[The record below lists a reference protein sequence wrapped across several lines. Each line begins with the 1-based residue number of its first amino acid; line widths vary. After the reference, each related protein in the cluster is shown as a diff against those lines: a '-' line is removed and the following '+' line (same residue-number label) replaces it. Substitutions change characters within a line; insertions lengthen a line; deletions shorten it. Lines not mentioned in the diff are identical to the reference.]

1 MAGERPTHRLHITNG
16 DTAIPGIRSVQPDG
30 DVIPW
35 RDILHEGPVPA
46 VLSLRELN
54 RVRADFLAAS
64 GLGNRD
70 EIIRE
75 FEDRDNCLR
84 RFTDYD
90 EVVLWF
96 EWDLYDHLQLAQ
108 ILDFFSSHSPE
119 ELSETGTRIS
129 LVCIGGYLGNLP
141 ADRFPALFA
150 DRREV
155 TGPMLDL
162 ARDAWAAFRSDDP
175 RNIEI
180 LLGGDTT
187 SLEFLEG
194 ALVRHLEEF
203 PSVRNGLS
211 RSERQIL
218 EAVSQR
224 PLSFAEVFRRT
235 SEREERIYCG
245 DAVVAGYIERMSRH
259 TFPLLVHPTGESI
272 DAPHTAEDSRAF
284 RNSEIALTSTGRQVL
299 REERDWIELGGSDRW
314 LGGVHL
320 DRGNVR
326 WRWDSASRKIAE
338 VELAS

>member
-1 MAGERPTHRLHITNG
+1 MAGERPIHRLHITNG
-16 DTAIPGIRSVQPDG
+16 DSAIPGIRSVQSDG

-46 VLSLRELN
+46 VLSLRELS
-54 RVRADFLAAS
+54 RVRADFLAS
-64 GLGNRD
+64 SELGDRD
-70 EIIRE
+70 EIIRQ

-96 EWDLYDHLQLAQ
+96 EWDLYDQLQLVQ

-119 ELSETGTRIS
+119 DLSETGTRIS
-129 LVCIGGYLGNLP
+129 LVCINDYLGNLP
-141 ADRFPALFA
+141 ADRFPSLFA

-155 TGPMLDL
+155 TTLMLDL
-162 ARDAWAAFRSDDP
+162 ARDAWAAVRSDDP

-180 LLGGDTT
+180 LLRRDTS

-194 ALVRHLEEF
+194 ALLRHLEEL

-218 EAVSQR
+218 EAVAQA
-224 PLSFAEVFRRT
+224 PLSFAEIFRRI
-235 SEREERIYCG
+235 SQREERIYCG

-259 TFPLLVHPTGESI
+259 SFPLLVHPTGESI

-284 RNSEIALTSTGRQVL
+284 RNSEIALTSTGREVL
-299 REERDWIELGGSDRW
+299 REDRDWIELGGSDRW

-320 DRGNVR
+320 AQRNVR
-326 WRWDSASRKIAE
+326 WRWDSNSRSIVE
-338 VELAS
+338 VEVAS

>member
-1 MAGERPTHRLHITNG
+1 MPAGLP
-16 DTAIPGIRSVQPDG
+16 
-30 DVIPW
+30 
-35 RDILHEGPVPA
+35 
-46 VLSLRELN
+46 LRELS
-54 RVRADFLAAS
+54 RARADFLAS
-64 GLGNRD
+64 SELGNRD
-70 EIIRE
+70 EILRD

-96 EWDLYDHLQLAQ
+96 EWDLYDQLQLLQ
-108 ILDFFSSHSPE
+108 ILDFFEPHSADY
-119 ELSETGTRIS
+119 LAETNTRIS
-129 LVCIGGYLGNLP
+129 LVCIEGYLGNHP
-141 ADRFPALFA
+141 AARFESMFEE
-150 DRREV
+150 RREV
-155 TGPMLDL
+155 SRPMLDL

-180 LLGGDTT
+180 AMQQDTL

-224 PLSFAEVFRRT
+224 PLSFAEIFRRT
-235 SEREERIYCG
+235 SQREERVYCG

-259 TFPLLVHPTGESI
+259 AFPLLLHPTGEPV
-272 DAPHTAEDSRAF
+272 DAPHTADDSRAF
-284 RNSEIALTSTGRQVL
+284 RNSEIALTSTGREVL
-299 REERDWIELGGSDRW
+299 REESDWIELGGSDRW

-320 DRGNVR
+320 ERGNVR
-326 WRWDSASRKIAE
+326 WRWDSGSRRIVEVGVAS
-338 VELAS
+338 